1 MNSSM
6 AGTMVLFIQAILII
20 SPPTASAQRA
30 VNCPGKTLEHAQ
42 CAHDAYLRAD
52 KELSR
57 TWTKIIDNFN
67 TTHEI
72 DLEMKQGLLRSQR
85 AWIVYRDAE
94 CEGSVGGIMQNGT
107 GRPGMESIC
116 KEEFTI
122 DRIKILL
129 DRYGEF

>member
-1 MNSSM
+1 M
-6 AGTMVLFIQAILII
+6 ALIIQAILII
-20 SPPTASAQRA
+20 VPSTASAQRA
-30 VNCPGKTLEHAQ
+30 VDCPGKTLEHAQ
-42 CAHDAYLRAD
+42 CAHNAYLRAD
-52 KELSR
+52 QELNK
-57 TWTKIIDNFN
+57 TWAKIIDNFD
-67 TTHEI
+67 TTDAL

-94 CEGSVGGIMQNGT
+94 CEGSVGGIMRNGT

-122 DRIKILL
+122 ERIKILL